1 MTAPDISLGSWFA
14 ARAIRSAGRRAL
26 TFEEKTWTYGQ
37 LIERVDRLA
46 AGFRELGV
54 YHGDRIG
61 YLGTNHPALLETMLA
76 ASRLGAIFVPLNF
89 RLTGRELSVIASDAG
104 LHTLVAGGGQQPVID
119 SVRDQLPV
127 HRYVGVEGAGAGWQA
142 FESIV
147 DRSSRLPCPDSVTA
161 DEVAVL
167 MYTSGTTGQP
177 KGVMLTHA
185 NLWWNNTNL
194 MHLYDVLADD
204 VTLVASPLF
213 HIAGLNV
220 TIPTTWRRGGEVVL
234 HRAFDPQAA
243 LDDISRYRITSLFGA
258 PAMFQ
263 VMSRL
268 PAFEAADLS
277 SVRMAI
283 CGGAPVPEALIRLF
297 QKRGISMLNGYGL
310 TETAPSAA
318 FLTAEYSLTKLG
330 SIGQAPLLSEIRI
343 ADRDGATVTE
353 PQVTGEICARGPNVM
368 KGYWNQPQA
377 TAAAIDADGWF
388 HTGDVG
394 YLDSDGFLYIVDRIK
409 DMVVTG
415 GENVSSVEVENVLLE
430 HPSVVEAAII
440 GLPDQRWGE
449 TVAAVVALSPDQALT
464 LAELREFA
472 GQSLA
477 RYKIPTKLFMVAA
490 LPRNPAGKVS
500 KLQLRK
506 EYRAAQ

>member
-1 MTAPDISLGSWFA
+1 MTTNFPGPPATAKVAEGVTMTAPDISLGSWFA

-54 YHGDRIG
+54 CHGDRIG

-89 RLTGRELSVIASDAG
+89 RLTGRELSVIARDAG
-104 LHTLVAGGGQQPVID
+104 LHTLVADGVHQPVID
-119 SVRDQLPV
+119 GVRDQLPV

-243 LDDISRYRITSLFGA
+243 LDDISRYRITTPVRGA
-258 PAMFQ
+258 GHVPGHQPAPGLRGRGPEQ
-263 VMSRL
+263 R
-268 PAFEAADLS
+268 ADGHLWRRPGPRS
-277 SVRMAI
+277 TDQA
-283 CGGAPVPEALIRLF
+283 VPEARHLHAERLW
-297 QKRGISMLNGYGL
+297 
-310 TETAPSAA
+310 
-318 FLTAEYSLTKLG
+318 
-330 SIGQAPLLSEIRI
+330 
-343 ADRDGATVTE
+343 ADRDGALS
-353 PQVTGEICARGPNVM
+353 G
-368 KGYWNQPQA
+368 
-377 TAAAIDADGWF
+377 
-388 HTGDVG
+388 
-394 YLDSDGFLYIVDRIK
+394 
-409 DMVVTG
+409 
-415 GENVSSVEVENVLLE
+415 VS
-430 HPSVVEAAII
+430 H
-440 GLPDQRWGE
+440 R
-449 TVAAVVALSPDQALT
+449 
-464 LAELREFA
+464 
-472 GQSLA
+472 
-477 RYKIPTKLFMVAA
+477 
-490 LPRNPAGKVS
+490 
-500 KLQLRK
+500 
-506 EYRAAQ
+506 